1 MKKVGLTF
9 LIVFQIG
16 LLSAQNN
23 CLEFSGADDYV
34 TIGSNFGLGA
44 TTKSVECWVYLSSTS
59 EKGTFVGIGNEGNG
73 SGIGVGSANFDNPGN
88 ELIFINDVVSWH
100 PTEVNIGTG
109 WHHVAYTIGSAGETS
124 IYLDGKSVL
133 SFTETANAPSNTS
146 FIGATSSLSRKLSY
160 GKIDEVRFWNDVRT
174 QDEIRQN
181 MYVELNGAEDNLV
194 AYYKLNEG
202 TGTTVDN
209 AQGNASY
216 DGTLTNGGWQTSSAL
231 FGPKNCLNFNATNDY
246 AVVNNITANILSN
259 TLTIEFWVMF
269 NSLTDQQN
277 IAILSAYYVTSD
289 KIVPYKNSSNQ
300 LILYLADYINNDF
313 QISQVE
319 TSFTVNQGVWYHV
332 ACVYSQNK
340 AYVFIN
346 GSLEGQNEN
355 TVDFAMPANEV
366 LRLTMGSDV
375 IGSYNADVRLD
386 EVRIWNDVR
395 TASEIRENMMKNLTG
410 NEEGLVAYY
419 NFDNSGGTTLQDFS
433 GNDYDGTL
441 MNMANDD
448 WVGSSAFNTWL
459 NTTNNSW
466 RTTTN
471 WSLGSYPTTGHN
483 AGVYNYGGSSVQPYF
498 DGNIECRN
506 LVIGANSDITFS
518 NPLDVD
524 ENFLVNSGFDIPD
537 NCGMLVGKV
546 IITSGKT
553 LTVRPGGMIDIYN
566 GIVNDGTFSI
576 ESNSTATGSVIVD
589 GSYSGSGNYITQ
601 RYIAQ
606 WTDVN
611 HGWHFLSSPVS
622 DQAIQPGFVPNPP
635 SVNEDFYSWDE
646 PTDNWINSK
655 TANYSWNSSF
665 ESTFTVGKGYLVAYG
680 SNQTKVFSG
689 TWNKSDVAISNLTHT
704 ISSEHSGWNLLGN
717 PFPSGISWKW
727 NIEWEPDWQ
736 QQNIGSTAKIWQE
749 SAASY
754 TDIDHREVIPAMQ
767 GFMVYVVEG
776 QTGSL
781 IIPKNLRDHDTDT
794 WYKNEDVN
802 TLKLT
807 VYDTEFQTAQETV
820 IRFHPDADQ
829 GFEIAHDCW
838 FLPGYAPQFYTK
850 IEGKAASTNGLPE
863 LNEDMQ
869 IPVYFIKNGGTQFYI
884 RVEGTDNLDPDL
896 PLYLS
901 DLQTQITQ
909 NLTTDPTYNFTA
921 APGDDPARFLLH
933 FKSASGLSDEN
944 PDNAASI
951 RLSACNNVLYMH
963 NPEAKTGRLELINLI
978 GQTIHS
984 VNINGDIRQ
993 EFQIEVSPGYYLAK
1007 FSGDD
1012 LIISRKIYISH

>member
-1 MKKVGLTF
+1 M
-9 LIVFQIG
+9 
-16 LLSAQNN
+16 
-23 CLEFSGADDYV
+23 
-34 TIGSNFGLGA
+34 GS
-44 TTKSVECWVYLSSTS
+44 SD
-59 EKGTFVGIGNEGNG
+59 I
-73 SGIGVGSANFDNPGN
+73 DNSGN
-88 ELIFINDVVSWH
+88 ELIFINDNISWH
-100 PTEVNIGTG
+100 PTGVNIGTG
-109 WHHVAYTIGSAGETS
+109 WHHTAFTIGAGGETS
-124 IYLDGKSVL
+124 VYLDGISVL
-133 SFTETANAPSNTS
+133 SFTETANTPSNTC
-146 FIGATSSLSRKLSY
+146 FIGATSSLSRKLTN
-160 GKIDEVRFWNDVRT
+160 GKIDEVRIWSDVRT
-174 QDEIRQN
+174 QQEIRQN
-181 MYVELNGAEDNLV
+181 MYVELAGNESNLV
-194 AYYKLNEG
+194 ACYKLNEG
-202 TGTTVDN
+202 SGTAVDN

-216 DGTLTNGGWQTSSAL
+216 DGTITGGVWQTSPAI

-259 TLTIEFWVMF
+259 TMTIEFWVMF

-277 IAILSAYYVTSD
+277 IAILSAYSVASD

-300 LILYLADYINNDF
+300 LILYLADYLNNVF
-313 QISQVE
+313 QISEVE
-319 TSFTVNQGVWYHV
+319 TSFTVSQGVWYHM

-366 LRLTMGSDV
+366 LSLTMGSDA
-375 IGSYNADVRLD
+375 IGSFNANVRLD
-386 EVRIWNDVR
+386 EFRLWNDVR
-395 TASEIRENMMKNLTG
+395 TATEIRENMMKSLTG

-419 NFDNSGGTTLQDFS
+419 NFDNSGGTTLQDFT
-433 GNDYDGTL
+433 GNNYDGTL

-459 NTTNNSW
+459 NTTNNNW

-483 AGVYNYGGSSVQPYF
+483 TGVYYYGGSSVQPFY

-506 LVIGANSDITFS
+506 LVIGDNSNITFS

-524 ENFLVNSGFDIPD
+524 ENFLVNSDFDIPD
-537 NCGMLVGKV
+537 DCGMRVDKV

-553 LTVRPGGMIDIYN
+553 LTVRPGGMIDIYS
-566 GIVNDGTFSI
+566 GIINEGTFLI
-576 ESNSTATGSVIVD
+576 ESNSLATGSVVVD
-589 GSYSGSGNYITQ
+589 GTYSGSGSYQTQ

-606 WTDVN
+606 WTGAD

-622 DQAIQPGFVPNPP
+622 GQAIQPGFVPDPP
-635 SVNEDFYSWDE
+635 SVNEDFYSWNE
-646 PTDNWINSK
+646 PTDSWINSK
-655 TANYSWNSSF
+655 TADNNWNSSF
-665 ESTFTVGKGYLVAYG
+665 ENTFTVGKGYLAAYG

-689 TWNKSDVAISNLTHT
+689 TWNKSDVTISNLTHT

-717 PFPSGISWKW
+717 PFPSGIGWKW
-727 NIEWEPDWQ
+727 DIEWEPDWQ

-754 TDIDHREVIPAMQ
+754 TDIDHWEVIPAMQ

-781 IIPKNLRDHDTDT
+781 IIPKDLRTHETDT
-794 WYKNEDVN
+794 WYKNEEIN

-820 IRFHPDADQ
+820 IRFKPDAGQ

-838 FLPGYAPQFYTK
+838 YLPGFAPQFYTK

-884 RVEGTDNLDPDL
+884 RIEGTENLDPAL
-896 PLYLS
+896 PVYLS
-901 DLQTQITQ
+901 DLQTQTTQ
-909 NLTTDPTYNFTA
+909 NLTTYTTYNFTA
-921 APGDDPARFLLH
+921 APGDDPGRFLLH
-933 FKSASGLSDEN
+933 FKSTSGLSEEN
-944 PDNAASI
+944 AGNDSSI
-951 RLSACNNVLYMH
+951 GTVVCNNVLYVN
-963 NPEAKTGRLELINLI
+963 NPEARTGKVELVNQM
-978 GQTIHS
+978 GQT
-984 VNINGDIRQ
+984 VNSAKLNGSNRQ
-993 EFQIEVSPGYYLAK
+993 EFQFPVDPGYYIIKL
-1007 FSGDD
+1007 SGDD
-1012 LIISRKIYISH
+1012 FFMTKKIFISY

>member
-1 MKKVGLTF
+1 M
-9 LIVFQIG
+9 
-16 LLSAQNN
+16 
-23 CLEFSGADDYV
+23 
-34 TIGSNFGLGA
+34 
-44 TTKSVECWVYLSSTS
+44 
-59 EKGTFVGIGNEGNG
+59 
-73 SGIGVGSANFDNPGN
+73 
-88 ELIFINDVVSWH
+88 
-100 PTEVNIGTG
+100 
-109 WHHVAYTIGSAGETS
+109 
-124 IYLDGKSVL
+124 
-133 SFTETANAPSNTS
+133 
-146 FIGATSSLSRKLSY
+146 
-160 GKIDEVRFWNDVRT
+160 
-174 QDEIRQN
+174 
-181 MYVELNGAEDNLV
+181 
-194 AYYKLNEG
+194 
-202 TGTTVDN
+202 
-209 AQGNASY
+209 
-216 DGTLTNGGWQTSSAL
+216 
-231 FGPKNCLNFNATNDY
+231 
-246 AVVNNITANILSN
+246 
-259 TLTIEFWVMF
+259 
-269 NSLTDQQN
+269 
-277 IAILSAYYVTSD
+277 
-289 KIVPYKNSSNQ
+289 
-300 LILYLADYINNDF
+300 
-313 QISQVE
+313 
-319 TSFTVNQGVWYHV
+319 
-332 ACVYSQNK
+332 
-340 AYVFIN
+340 
-346 GSLEGQNEN
+346 
-355 TVDFAMPANEV
+355 
-366 LRLTMGSDV
+366 
-375 IGSYNADVRLD
+375 
-386 EVRIWNDVR
+386 
-395 TASEIRENMMKNLTG
+395 
-410 NEEGLVAYY
+410 
-419 NFDNSGGTTLQDFS
+419 
-433 GNDYDGTL
+433 
-441 MNMANDD
+441 
-448 WVGSSAFNTWL
+448 
-459 NTTNNSW
+459 
-466 RTTTN
+466 
-471 WSLGSYPTTGHN
+471 
-483 AGVYNYGGSSVQPYF
+483 
-498 DGNIECRN
+498 
-506 LVIGANSDITFS
+506 
-518 NPLDVD
+518 
-524 ENFLVNSGFDIPD
+524 
-537 NCGMLVGKV
+537 
-546 IITSGKT
+546 
-553 LTVRPGGMIDIYN
+553 
-566 GIVNDGTFSI
+566 
-576 ESNSTATGSVIVD
+576 
-589 GSYSGSGNYITQ
+589 
-601 RYIAQ
+601 
-606 WTDVN
+606 
-611 HGWHFLSSPVS
+611 
-622 DQAIQPGFVPNPP
+622 
-635 SVNEDFYSWDE
+635 
-646 PTDNWINSK
+646 
-655 TANYSWNSSF
+655 
-665 ESTFTVGKGYLVAYG
+665 
-680 SNQTKVFSG
+680 
-689 TWNKSDVAISNLTHT
+689 
-704 ISSEHSGWNLLGN
+704 LGN

-794 WYKNEDVN
+794 WYKNEEVN